1 MTDRNTLLA
10 SLRLSDRRLTHTL
23 GVEKAALTIAARHF
37 PALREE
43 EVSAAA
49 LLHDC
54 TKEWTA
60 AEQLAFCDSQ
70 GIGLDAQEK
79 ACVKVLHGRTAA
91 VLAERTF
98 GLPAAV
104 CDAIRRHSTLCERYA
119 PLDAVLFLAAF
130 IEENRRSL
138 ACVRCREYYE
148 GLWRCGD
155 PHALEKALV
164 FGLDAVIR
172 ENLEDGNLILK
183 DTLESRNA
191 ILYRLSVDGR
201 G

>member
-1 MTDRNTLLA
+1 M
-10 SLRLSDRRLTHTL
+10 RR
-23 GVEKAALTIAARHF
+23 
-37 PALREE
+37 
-43 EVSAAA
+43 
-49 LLHDC
+49 
-54 TKEWTA
+54 WTRC
-60 AEQLAFCDSQ
+60 FSSP
-70 GIGLDAQEK
+70 ISSRK
-79 ACVKVLHGRTAA
+79 TA
-91 VLAERTF
+91 
-98 GLPAAV
+98 G
-104 CDAIRRHSTLCERYA
+104 
-119 PLDAVLFLAAF
+119 
-130 IEENRRSL
+130 SL

>member
-1 MTDRNTLLA
+1 MTDRNMLLA

-98 GLPAAV
+98 GAAGGGLRRNPAAFYAVRAV
-104 CDAIRRHSTLCERYA
+104 CAAGRGAFPRRFHRGK
-119 PLDAVLFLAAF
+119 PAVRWPVCAAAN
-130 IEENRRSL
+130 ITRDSGAAATRM
-138 ACVRCREYYE
+138 
-148 GLWRCGD
+148 
-155 PHALEKALV
+155 ALEKALV
-164 FGLDAVIR
+164 FLGWTRSSR
-172 ENLEDGNLILK
+172 ENLEDGNLF
-183 DTLESRNA
+183 
-191 ILYRLSVDGR
+191 
-201 G
+201 

>member
-1 MTDRNTLLA
+1 MTDRNTLLV

-119 PLDAVLFLAAF
+119 PRCFSSPISSRKTAVRWPAYAAAN
-130 IEENRRSL
+130 ITRDSGAAATRMRWKRRSSSGWTRSS
-138 ACVRCREYYE
+138 AKI
-148 GLWRCGD
+148 WRTG
-155 PHALEKALV
+155 
-164 FGLDAVIR
+164 
-172 ENLEDGNLILK
+172 
-183 DTLESRNA
+183 T
-191 ILYRLSVDGR
+191 
-201 G
+201 

>member
-119 PLDAVLFLAAF
+119 PLDAVLFLADF

-155 PHALEKALV
+155 PYALEKALV

-191 ILYRLSVDGR
+191 ILYRLSADGR

>member
-1 MTDRNTLLA
+1 M
-10 SLRLSDRRLTHTL
+10 
-23 GVEKAALTIAARHF
+23 EKAALTIAARHF

-98 GLPAAV
+98 GAAGGGLRRDSAAFHAVRAV
-104 CDAIRRHSTLCERYA
+104 CAAGRGAFPRRFHRGKPPFAGLRTLPRI
-119 PLDAVLFLAAF
+119 LRGTLAL
-130 IEENRRSL
+130 RR
-138 ACVRCREYYE
+138 
-148 GLWRCGD
+148 

>member
-1 MTDRNTLLA
+1 MNYAITFDMENRILQ
-10 SLRLSDRRLTHTL
+10 
-23 GVEKAALTIAARHF
+23 
-37 PALREE
+37 
-43 EVSAAA
+43 SA
-49 LLHDC
+49 DP
-54 TKEWTA
+54 E
-60 AEQLAFCDSQ
+60 
-70 GIGLDAQEK
+70 
-79 ACVKVLHGRTAA
+79 
-91 VLAERTF
+91 
-98 GLPAAV
+98 
-104 CDAIRRHSTLCERYA
+104 YA
-119 PLDAVLFLAAF
+119 PLDAVLFLADF

>member
-98 GLPAAV
+98 GLQSGGIPRCASGMRRWTRCFSSPISSRKTAVRWPA
-104 CDAIRRHSTLCERYA
+104 YA
-119 PLDAVLFLAAF
+119 AAN
-130 IEENRRSL
+130 ITRDSGAAATRMRWKRRSSSGWTRSS
-138 ACVRCREYYE
+138 AKI
-148 GLWRCGD
+148 WRTG
-155 PHALEKALV
+155 
-164 FGLDAVIR
+164 
-172 ENLEDGNLILK
+172 
-183 DTLESRNA
+183 T
-191 ILYRLSVDGR
+191 
-201 G
+201 

>member
-119 PLDAVLFLAAF
+119 PLDAGEALF
-130 IEENRRSL
+130 
-138 ACVRCREYYE
+138 
-148 GLWRCGD
+148 D
-155 PHALEKALV
+155 ALTRAMGTRKE
-164 FGLDAVIR
+164 DAQCA
-172 ENLEDGNLILK
+172 
-183 DTLESRNA
+183 T
-191 ILYRLSVDGR
+191 
-201 G
+201 